1 MLIHMQGILALT
13 KHGMMKQKSSR
24 AETELAD
31 LCLICEKQASLIA
44 RLLALRE
51 NKLRE
56 EKDQFD
62 MVLEYAELW
71 DKNRRGRTTPY
82 EQRKV
87 ASMSAEFDADERNA
101 IILGREAEI
110 GETVSELK
118 ALVNEFRAAGRAL
131 RPAGI

>member
-110 GETVSELK
+110 GETVSEVK
-118 ALVNEFRAAGRAL
+118 ALANEFRAAGRAL